1 MHRCALPCKLIIDN
15 YVYHHSHAVEN
26 FVPHYEYIDPS
37 IIIGKSGPY
46 PQGTENKHIPEVDVN
61 VEHVYEIIRGPE
73 AIDLM
78 M

>member
-1 MHRCALPCKLIIDN
+1 MF
-15 YVYHHSHAVEN
+15 HH
-26 FVPHYEYIDPS
+26 PYEYIDPS
-37 IIIGKSGPY
+37 IIIGRSGPY
-46 PQGTENKHIPEVDVN
+46 PQGTENKYIPEVDVN